1 MDFTLVAEP
10 VLELTRGDSD
20 ESKKSL
26 KVNIKSHSLQIGEYD
41 VELKGEPGKKSQFE
55 LIKEVKQSAEYMY
68 DRVIHHELPEQLA
81 QMLKNGSENT
91 FVRIQNTT
99 DHLVAEHSDQI
110 HVNASILNLCYIQGE
125 VLERDNMGLAL
136 KRAAGAISF
145 EMAGTVHDTKQHG

>member
-1 MDFTLVAEP
+1 
-10 VLELTRGDSD
+10 
-20 ESKKSL
+20 
-26 KVNIKSHSLQIGEYD
+26 
-41 VELKGEPGKKSQFE
+41 
-55 LIKEVKQSAEYMY
+55 MY
-68 DRVIHHELPEQLA
+68 DRVIHHELPKQLA